1 MRFGRSAN
9 KSNIVA
15 VFMLQQRRPMPE
27 TKKTAGIS
35 ALRPTGLYTF
45 DPPPRLIKD

>member
-1 MRFGRSAN
+1 MRFGRSEN

-15 VFMLQQRRPMPE
+15 VFMLQQRRLMQE
-27 TKKTAGIS
+27 MKKTAGIS
-35 ALRPTGLYTF
+35 ALRPTGFNTF